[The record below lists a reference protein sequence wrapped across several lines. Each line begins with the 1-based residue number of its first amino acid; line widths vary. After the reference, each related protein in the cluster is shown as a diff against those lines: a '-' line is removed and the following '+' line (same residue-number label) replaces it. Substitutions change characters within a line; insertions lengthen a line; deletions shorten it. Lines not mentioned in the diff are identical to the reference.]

1 MLQCG
6 ALKRYSSKVIY
17 DNYNFA
23 VVYIISISCIKI
35 PLAPRTILK
44 LVQLHYTYNTFQLM
58 WEKQCH
64 KPPI

>member
-1 MLQCG
+1 MPQCG

-44 LVQLHYTYNTFQLM
+44 LVQLHLYIGVMFTSDESLTG
-58 WEKQCH
+58 
-64 KPPI
+64 